1 MYRMLIVDDLP
12 IIVEGLVKMFGKK
25 KPELELFQAFSAYQ
39 ALEVLSRTRIDIV
52 LSDIRMPG
60 MEGTELLHE
69 IKRRWPLCKVIF
81 LTSFDD
87 FHYVKNA
94 ISGGGFDYLLKTES
108 DEGIVRSI
116 DKAIAE
122 LDAQAEA
129 NRKLLEANFQSRQA
143 TLLMQQQYI
152 NELLKGRAPLSESS
166 IRAKLRETGMG
177 LSMELPVYVLLG
189 RIDSWGGKGTREG
202 RKLMLYAVQ
211 NIAAEKLQSTV
222 RLSSAEMDDSNV
234 VWLLQPMN
242 GSGAESGEGEQD
254 DAGKTW
260 FEWVYGEL
268 DTIQANCRETIGLE
282 VSFAISPS
290 AVRWESLPE
299 AYDAL
304 LSLMW
309 GDQGTGSEVR
319 LKGQSGHSA
328 PRSSFEA
335 AKMKL
340 ANRKTKKISLLGHY
354 LENGGKADFNSLLDE
369 IIDHAAEE
377 NRSGFVK
384 LEVYHGL
391 ASVFLSYLN
400 QYPLDGKLAAQIGLD
415 RLSHADVNLSWEELR
430 AYFRKLAELLFDNR
444 DQPAVEDE
452 HIVVHRVNEYI
463 NSHLAEDV
471 SLAKLAGIVHL
482 NPSYLS
488 RLYKRTAGIGLS
500 EYINMARTEKAKEL
514 LKHSAYKIYEISAM
528 VGYDSRLSFIRFF
541 KASMGMTPQEY
552 RDS

>member
-12 IIVEGLVKMFGKK
+12 VIVEGLVKMFGKK
-25 KPELELFQAFSAYQ
+25 KPELELHQAYSAYQ
-39 ALEVLSRTRIDIV
+39 ALDVLSRTGIDIV

-69 IKRRWPLCKVIF
+69 IKRRWPQCKVIF

-87 FHYVKNA
+87 FHYVKDA

-122 LDAQAEA
+122 LDAQAA
-129 NRKLLEANFQSRQA
+129 SNRKLLEASFQSRKA
-143 TLLMQQQYI
+143 VLLLQQQYI
-152 NELLKGRAPLSESS
+152 NELLKGRGPLSEASV
-166 IRAKLRETGMG
+166 RTRLRELEID
-177 LSMELPVYVLLG
+177 LSAELPVYVLLG

-211 NIAAEKLQSTV
+211 NIAAEKLQLTV
-222 RLSSAEMDDSNV
+222 RLAAAEVDGSNV
-234 VWLLQPMN
+234 AWLLQPT
-242 GSGAESGEGEQD
+242 GSHAEVGGDSQNEAE
-254 DAGKTW
+254 KNW
-260 FEWVYGEL
+260 FEKVYGEL
-268 DTIQANCRETIGLE
+268 DTIQANCREAVGLE
-282 VSFAISPS
+282 VSFAIAPA

-299 AYDAL
+299 TYDAL
-304 LSLMW
+304 LSLLW
-309 GDQGTGSEVR
+309 GEQGTGSEVR
-319 LKGQSGHSA
+319 LRSLTGPRV
-328 PRSSFEA
+328 PRSSLEA
-335 AKMKL
+335 AKTKL
-340 ANRKTKKISLLGHY
+340 ANRKMKKIGLLSHY
-354 LENGGKADFNSLLDE
+354 LENGGKADFDNLLDE
-369 IIDHAAEE
+369 IIEHAADE

-391 ASVFLSYLN
+391 ASVFLSYFN
-400 QYPLDGKLAAQIGLD
+400 QYPLDGKLVAQIGLD

-430 AYFRKLAELLFDNR
+430 SYFRKLAELLFDNR
-444 DQPAVEDE
+444 DQTVVEDE
-452 HIVVHRVNEYI
+452 HSVVLLINEYI
-463 NSHLAEDV
+463 DSHLAEDV

-488 RLYKRTAGIGLS
+488 RLYKRMAGVGLS
-500 EYINMARTEKAKEL
+500 EYINMARIEKAKEL
-514 LKHSAYKIYEISAM
+514 LKQSAFKIYEISAM

-541 KASMGMTPQEY
+541 KANMGMTPQEY

>member
-12 IIVEGLVKMFGKK
+12 VIVEGLVKMFGKR
-25 KPELELFQAFSAYQ
+25 KPELELYQAYSAHQ
-39 ALEVLSRTRIDIV
+39 ALEVLNRTRIDIV

-60 MEGTELLHE
+60 MEGTELLPE
-69 IKRRWPLCKVIF
+69 IKRQWPLCKVIF

-87 FHYVKNA
+87 FHYIKDA

-108 DEGIVRSI
+108 DDEIIRSI

-129 NRKLLEANFQSRQA
+129 NRKLLEANFRSRKA
-143 TLLMQQQYI
+143 ISLLQQQYV
-152 NELLKGRAPLSESS
+152 NELLRGKASLAESS
-166 IRAKLRETGMG
+166 VRTRIRELEMS
-177 LSMELPVYVLLG
+177 LSAELPVYVLLG
-189 RIDSWGGKGTREG
+189 RIDSWGGKGTLEG

-211 NIAAEKLQSTV
+211 NIVAETLRLKV
-222 RLSSAEMDDSNV
+222 RLASSEVDGWNV
-234 VWLLQPMN
+234 AWLLQPTDPN
-242 GSGAESGEGEQD
+242 LEKGENSPNEAE
-254 DAGKTW
+254 KNW
-260 FEWVYGEL
+260 FEWVYEEL
-268 DTIQANCRETIGLE
+268 DAIQANCREAVGLE
-282 VSFAISPS
+282 VSFAIGP
-290 AVRWESLPE
+290 AVVRWDSLPE
-299 AYDAL
+299 AYDEL
-304 LSLMW
+304 LSLLW
-309 GDQGTGSEVR
+309 GEQGTGSEVR
-319 LKGQSGHSA
+319 LRGLTRLGA
-328 PRSSFEA
+328 PRSSLEA
-335 AKMKL
+335 AKTKL
-340 ANRKTKKISLLGHY
+340 ANRKMKKIGLLGHY
-354 LENGGKADFNSLLDE
+354 LENGEKADFDSLLDE
-369 IIDHAAEE
+369 IIDHAADE

-384 LEVYHGL
+384 LEVYHSL

-400 QYPLDGKLAAQIGLD
+400 QYPPDGKLAAQIGLD

-430 AYFRKLAELLFDNR
+430 SYFRKLAELLFDNR
-444 DQPAVEDE
+444 DQPAAQDE
-452 HIVVHRVNEYI
+452 HIVVLRINEYI
-463 NSHLAEDV
+463 DTHLAEDV

-541 KASMGMTPQEY
+541 KTNMGMTPQEY

>member
-12 IIVEGLVKMFGKK
+12 VIVEGLVKMFGKR
-25 KPELELFQAFSAYQ
+25 KPELELYQAYSAHQ
-39 ALEVLSRTRIDIV
+39 ALEVLNRTRIDIV

-60 MEGTELLHE
+60 MEGTELLPE
-69 IKRRWPLCKVIF
+69 IKRQWPLCKVIF

-87 FHYVKNA
+87 FHYIKDA

-108 DEGIVRSI
+108 DDEIIRSI

-129 NRKLLEANFQSRQA
+129 NRKLLEANFRSRKA
-143 TLLMQQQYI
+143 ISLLQQQYV
-152 NELLKGRAPLSESS
+152 NELLRGKASLAESS
-166 IRAKLRETGMG
+166 VRTRIRELEMS
-177 LSMELPVYVLLG
+177 LSAELPVYVLLG
-189 RIDSWGGKGTREG
+189 RIDSWGGKGTLEG

-211 NIAAEKLQSTV
+211 NIVAETLRLKVKLA
-222 RLSSAEMDDSNV
+222 SSEVDGWNV
-234 VWLLQPMN
+234 AWLLQPTDPN
-242 GSGAESGEGEQD
+242 LEKGENSPNEAE
-254 DAGKTW
+254 KNW
-260 FEWVYGEL
+260 FEWVYEEL
-268 DTIQANCRETIGLE
+268 DAIQANCREAVGLE
-282 VSFAISPS
+282 VSFAIGP
-290 AVRWESLPE
+290 AVVRWDSLPE
-299 AYDAL
+299 AYDEL
-304 LSLMW
+304 LSLLW
-309 GDQGTGSEVR
+309 GEQGTGSEVR
-319 LKGQSGHSA
+319 LRGLTRLGA
-328 PRSSFEA
+328 PRSSLEA
-335 AKMKL
+335 AKTKL
-340 ANRKTKKISLLGHY
+340 ANRKMKKIGLLGHY
-354 LENGGKADFNSLLDE
+354 LENGEKADFDSLLDE
-369 IIDHAAEE
+369 IIDHAADE

-384 LEVYHGL
+384 LEVYHSL

-400 QYPLDGKLAAQIGLD
+400 QYPPDGKLAAQIGLD

-430 AYFRKLAELLFDNR
+430 SYFRKLAELLFDNR
-444 DQPAVEDE
+444 DQPAAQDE
-452 HIVVHRVNEYI
+452 HIVVLRINEYI
-463 NSHLAEDV
+463 DTHLAEDV

-541 KASMGMTPQEY
+541 KTNMRMTPQEY

>member
-12 IIVEGLVKMFGKK
+12 VIVEGLVKMFGKR
-25 KPELELFQAFSAYQ
+25 KPELELYQAYSAHQ
-39 ALEVLSRTRIDIV
+39 ALEVLNRTRIDIV

-60 MEGTELLHE
+60 MEGTELLPE
-69 IKRRWPLCKVIF
+69 IKRQWPLCKVIF

-87 FHYVKNA
+87 FHYIKDA

-108 DEGIVRSI
+108 DDEIIRSI

-129 NRKLLEANFQSRQA
+129 NRKLLEANFRSRKA
-143 TLLMQQQYI
+143 ISLLQQQYV
-152 NELLKGRAPLSESS
+152 NELLRGKASLAEASVRTRIRELEMSLS
-166 IRAKLRETGMG
+166 A
-177 LSMELPVYVLLG
+177 ELPVYVLLG
-189 RIDSWGGKGTREG
+189 RIDSWGGKGTLEG

-211 NIAAEKLQSTV
+211 NIVAETLRLKVKLA
-222 RLSSAEMDDSNV
+222 SSEVDGWNV
-234 VWLLQPMN
+234 AWLLQPTDPN
-242 GSGAESGEGEQD
+242 LEKGENSPNEAE
-254 DAGKTW
+254 KNW
-260 FEWVYGEL
+260 FEWVYEEL
-268 DTIQANCRETIGLE
+268 DAIQANCREAVGLE
-282 VSFAISPS
+282 VSFAIGP
-290 AVRWESLPE
+290 AVVRWDSLPE
-299 AYDAL
+299 AYDEL
-304 LSLMW
+304 LSLLW
-309 GDQGTGSEVR
+309 GEQGTGSEVR
-319 LKGQSGHSA
+319 LRGLTRLGA
-328 PRSSFEA
+328 PRSSLEA
-335 AKMKL
+335 AKTKL
-340 ANRKTKKISLLGHY
+340 ANRKMKKIGLLGHY
-354 LENGGKADFNSLLDE
+354 LENGEKADFDSLLDE
-369 IIDHAAEE
+369 IIDHAADE

-384 LEVYHGL
+384 LEVYHSL

-400 QYPLDGKLAAQIGLD
+400 QYPPDGKLAAQIGLD

-430 AYFRKLAELLFDNR
+430 SYFRKLAELLFDNR
-444 DQPAVEDE
+444 DQPAAQDE
-452 HIVVHRVNEYI
+452 HIVVLRINEYI
-463 NSHLAEDV
+463 DTHLAEDV

-541 KASMGMTPQEY
+541 KTNMGMTPQEY

>member
-12 IIVEGLVKMFGKK
+12 VIVEGLVKMFGKR
-25 KPELELFQAFSAYQ
+25 KPELELYQAYSAHQ
-39 ALEVLSRTRIDIV
+39 ALEVLNRTRIDIV

-60 MEGTELLHE
+60 MEGTELLPE
-69 IKRRWPLCKVIF
+69 IKRQWPLCKVIF

-87 FHYVKNA
+87 FHYIKDA

-108 DEGIVRSI
+108 DDEIIRSI

-129 NRKLLEANFQSRQA
+129 NRKLLEANFRSRKA
-143 TLLMQQQYI
+143 ISLLQQQYV
-152 NELLKGRAPLSESS
+152 NELLRGKASLAESS
-166 IRAKLRETGMG
+166 VRTRIRELEMS
-177 LSMELPVYVLLG
+177 LSAELPVYVLLG
-189 RIDSWGGKGTREG
+189 RIDSWGGKGTLEG

-211 NIAAEKLQSTV
+211 NIVAETLRLKVKLA
-222 RLSSAEMDDSNV
+222 SSEVDGWNV
-234 VWLLQPMN
+234 AWLLQPTDPN
-242 GSGAESGEGEQD
+242 LEKGENSPNEAE
-254 DAGKTW
+254 KNW
-260 FEWVYGEL
+260 FEWVYEEL
-268 DTIQANCRETIGLE
+268 DAIQANCREAVGLE
-282 VSFAISPS
+282 VSFAIGP
-290 AVRWESLPE
+290 AVVRWDSLPE
-299 AYDAL
+299 AYDEL
-304 LSLMW
+304 LSLLW
-309 GDQGTGSEVR
+309 GEQGTGSEVR
-319 LKGQSGHSA
+319 LRGLTRLGA
-328 PRSSFEA
+328 PRSSLEA
-335 AKMKL
+335 AKTKL
-340 ANRKTKKISLLGHY
+340 ANRKMKKIGLLGHY
-354 LENGGKADFNSLLDE
+354 LENGEKADFDSLLDE
-369 IIDHAAEE
+369 IIDHAADE

-384 LEVYHGL
+384 LEVYHSL

-400 QYPLDGKLAAQIGLD
+400 QYPPDGKLAAQIGLD

-430 AYFRKLAELLFDNR
+430 SYFRKLAELLFDNR
-444 DQPAVEDE
+444 DQPAALDE
-452 HIVVHRVNEYI
+452 HIVVLRINEYI
-463 NSHLAEDV
+463 DTHLAEDV

-541 KASMGMTPQEY
+541 KTNMGMTPQEY

>member
-12 IIVEGLVKMFGKK
+12 VIVEGLVKMFGKR
-25 KPELELFQAFSAYQ
+25 KPELELYQAYSAHQ
-39 ALEVLSRTRIDIV
+39 ALEVLNRTRIDIV

-60 MEGTELLHE
+60 MEGTELLPE
-69 IKRRWPLCKVIF
+69 IKRQWPLCKVIF

-87 FHYVKNA
+87 FHYIKDA

-108 DEGIVRSI
+108 DDEIIRSI

-129 NRKLLEANFQSRQA
+129 NRKLLEANFRSRKA
-143 TLLMQQQYI
+143 ISLLQQQYV
-152 NELLKGRAPLSESS
+152 NELLRGKASLAESS
-166 IRAKLRETGMG
+166 VRTRIRELEMS
-177 LSMELPVYVLLG
+177 LSAELPVYVLLG
-189 RIDSWGGKGTREG
+189 RIDSWGGKGTLEG

-211 NIAAEKLQSTV
+211 NIVAETLRLKVKLA
-222 RLSSAEMDDSNV
+222 SSEVDGWNV
-234 VWLLQPMN
+234 AWLLQPTDPN
-242 GSGAESGEGEQD
+242 LEKGEKSPNEAE
-254 DAGKTW
+254 KNW
-260 FEWVYGEL
+260 FEWVYEEL
-268 DTIQANCRETIGLE
+268 DAIQANCREAVGLE
-282 VSFAISPS
+282 VSFAIGP
-290 AVRWESLPE
+290 AVVRWDSLPE
-299 AYDAL
+299 AYDEL
-304 LSLMW
+304 LSLLW
-309 GDQGTGSEVR
+309 GEQGTGSEVR
-319 LKGQSGHSA
+319 LRGLTRLGA
-328 PRSSFEA
+328 PRSSLEA
-335 AKMKL
+335 AKTKL
-340 ANRKTKKISLLGHY
+340 ANRKMKKIGLLGHY
-354 LENGGKADFNSLLDE
+354 LENGEKADFDSLLDE
-369 IIDHAAEE
+369 IIDHAADE

-384 LEVYHGL
+384 LEVYHSL

-400 QYPLDGKLAAQIGLD
+400 QYPPDGKLAAQIGLD

-430 AYFRKLAELLFDNR
+430 SYFRKLAELLFDNR
-444 DQPAVEDE
+444 DQPAAQDE
-452 HIVVHRVNEYI
+452 HIVVLRINEYI
-463 NSHLAEDV
+463 DTHLAEDV

-541 KASMGMTPQEY
+541 KTNMGMTPQEY

>member
-122 LDAQAEA
+122 LDAQAA
-129 NRKLLEANFQSRQA
+129 TDRKLLEANFQSRKA
-143 TLLMQQQYI
+143 ILLLQQQYV
-152 NELLKGRAPLSESS
+152 NELLKGRAPSSESS
-166 IRAKLRETGMG
+166 VRARLHELEMS
-177 LSMELPVYVLLG
+177 LSAELPVYVLLG
-189 RIDSWGGKGTREG
+189 RIDSWGGKGTVEG

-211 NIAAEKLQSTV
+211 NIAAEKLISTV
-222 RLSSAEMDDSNV
+222 RLAAAEVDGSNV
-234 VWLLQPMN
+234 AWLLQPTDLHVET
-242 GSGAESGEGEQD
+242 GEVLQSEAE
-254 DAGKTW
+254 KNW

-268 DTIQANCRETIGLE
+268 DSIQANCREAIDLE
-282 VSFAISPS
+282 VSFAISPA

-319 LKGQSGHSA
+319 LKGQSGHST

-354 LENGGKADFNSLLDE
+354 LENGGKADFDSLLDE
-369 IIDHAAEE
+369 IIEHAAEE

-415 RLSHADVNLSWEELR
+415 RLSHVDVNLSWEELR
-430 AYFRKLAELLFDNR
+430 DYFRKLAELLFDNR
-444 DQPAVEDE
+444 DQPVVEDE
-452 HIVVHRVNEYI
+452 HIMVHRVNEYI

-488 RLYKRTAGIGLS
+488 RLYKRTVGIGLS
-500 EYINMARTEKAKEL
+500 EYINMVRTERAKEL

-541 KASMGMTPQEY
+541 KANMGMTPQEY

>member
-12 IIVEGLVKMFGKK
+12 VIVEGLVKMFGKR
-25 KPELELFQAFSAYQ
+25 KPELELYQAYSAHQ
-39 ALEVLSRTRIDIV
+39 ALEVLNRTRIDIV

-60 MEGTELLHE
+60 MEGTELLPE
-69 IKRRWPLCKVIF
+69 IKRQWPLCKVIF

-87 FHYVKNA
+87 FHYIKDA

-108 DEGIVRSI
+108 DDEIIRSI

-129 NRKLLEANFQSRQA
+129 NRKLLEANFRSRKA
-143 TLLMQQQYI
+143 ISLLQQQYV
-152 NELLKGRAPLSESS
+152 NELLRGKASLAQSSVRTRIRELEMSLS
-166 IRAKLRETGMG
+166 A
-177 LSMELPVYVLLG
+177 ELPVYVLLG
-189 RIDSWGGKGTREG
+189 RIDSWGGKGTLEG

-211 NIAAEKLQSTV
+211 NIVAETLRLKV
-222 RLSSAEMDDSNV
+222 RLASSEVDGWNV
-234 VWLLQPMN
+234 AWLLQPTDPN
-242 GSGAESGEGEQD
+242 LEKGENSPNEAE
-254 DAGKTW
+254 KNW
-260 FEWVYGEL
+260 FEWVYEEL
-268 DTIQANCRETIGLE
+268 DAIQANCREAVGLE
-282 VSFAISPS
+282 VSFAIGP
-290 AVRWESLPE
+290 AVVRWDSLPE
-299 AYDAL
+299 AYDEL
-304 LSLMW
+304 LSLLW
-309 GDQGTGSEVR
+309 GEQGTGSEVR
-319 LKGQSGHSA
+319 LRGLTRLGA
-328 PRSSFEA
+328 PRSSLEA
-335 AKMKL
+335 AKTKL
-340 ANRKTKKISLLGHY
+340 ANRKMKKIGLLGHY
-354 LENGGKADFNSLLDE
+354 LENGEKADFDSLLDE
-369 IIDHAAEE
+369 IIDHAADE

-384 LEVYHGL
+384 LEVYHSL

-400 QYPLDGKLAAQIGLD
+400 QYPPDGKLAAQIGLD

-430 AYFRKLAELLFDNR
+430 SYFRKLAELLFDNR
-444 DQPAVEDE
+444 DQPAAQDE
-452 HIVVHRVNEYI
+452 HIVVLRINEYI
-463 NSHLAEDV
+463 DTHLAEDV

-541 KASMGMTPQEY
+541 KTNMGMTPQEY